1 MSGSEALV
9 AVWLIIA
16 TSLVIILR
24 GPLGKAIARR
34 LEGRQAGHEDAP
46 AVYEELR
53 HQAMDNEA
61 LAGRVAEL
69 EERLDFAERL
79 LARDREQAAGH
90 LAAGDGP

>member
-1 MSGSEALV
+1 MEGYEAVVL
-9 AVWLIIA
+9 VWLIIA

-34 LEGRQAGHEDAP
+34 LEGRQAEAE
-46 AVYEELR
+46 EELH
-53 HQAMDNEA
+53 HQALENEV

-79 LARDREQAAGH
+79 LAHDRVETAAR
-90 LAAGDGP
+90 LAPGDQ